1 MPRSRQYLREHRA
14 CRVWLA
20 SALLLILGASATH
33 AAQSPPSATVS
44 GQVRTAAGTP
54 LLGAEILLRRIGSA
68 AAPALAHSDAAGRFQ
83 FPPLPAGLYR
93 IHVRKAGYAALIL
106 ERTFAAAQA
115 STLILTLVP
124 SGAVARAT
132 VENTPLNG
140 RDWTQLATLQPGVSS
155 VHTQDTSQG
164 HVAQR
169 GFGAALSI
177 GGARPQE
184 NDYRLD
190 GISISDYS
198 NGAPGS
204 VVGATLGVDAVQRLS
219 VLGSNYPAA
228 IGRSSGGVISAVTR
242 SGSAAWHGTLYEF
255 LRNSALDARNF
266 FDAARPPFRRNQFG
280 GTAGGPLL
288 RNRWFLFG
296 DFEGLRQSLGVTQV
310 DTVPSAAAR
319 AGNLASGPVS
329 VDPAAARFLQALY
342 PLPNGPLLAGGD
354 TGLYSFSGQQ
364 NTVENYATGRADWRH
379 PHATLSAIYLFDTST
394 VTQPDAFDFLLS
406 NVRSRRQMFALES
419 ERRPSPNWINQ
430 ARFGFTRATAVDGGL
445 SQVLNSA
452 VTDPALGLAPGKYVG
467 GISIAGLTSLAGGP
481 DFGRPFLNGSKT
493 FAWNSFQGYDDLA
506 YIHGAHTLQFG
517 AAVERMQSNVSII
530 ADTNGNF
537 SFASLADFL
546 TNQPLTYSAPSSLPV
561 GVFGIRQTLAG
572 AYLQDAIQAAPHL
585 LLSVGLRYEMTT
597 IPAEAHNRLAN
608 LPQLTATAAHL
619 GSPFFLN
626 PTLHNWEPRLGL
638 SWQPWP
644 ATTVR
649 SGFGIFDVLP
659 LPYLFN
665 IIIPEAY
672 PYYEEYFL
680 TQVPVGSFPS
690 AAYPLATS
698 NPAALRT
705 SYVERDP
712 HRSYVMQWNF
722 GIAHLLAST
731 WRLDVSYD
739 GSRSVHLPLRTDDF
753 DTVMPTLTPGGY
765 LYPPAATSQRL
776 NPDFGR
782 ISGITWNA
790 DAYYDAL
797 EASLSRTLPR
807 GLTAQASYTW
817 GKAIDTGTA
826 SITSDQFDNSLVNM
840 PWFDTRLD
848 RGPSDLNITQ
858 NFVGDVTWQLPS
870 PGTNRSWRRLLSD
883 WQLGGIY
890 TAQSGS
896 PFTVELAG
904 DPLGT
909 KLTSA
914 TELPNVLPG
923 PGCASLVN
931 PGDPNHYVKTQ
942 CFAFPQPARL
952 SGDLGRN
959 RLTGPG
965 LFNLDAALIK
975 TTGPL
980 QFRAE
985 FFNLLNRPDFA
996 PPLSHLAV
1004 FNPGGSPIAGAG
1016 LITSTDHPQRE
1027 IQLAIKYL
1035 F

>member
-1 MPRSRQYLREHRA
+1 MQRSQHPVRA
-14 CRVWLA
+14 RLA
-20 SALLLILGASATH
+20 AALLLAAWGAGGAR
-33 AAQSPPSATVS
+33 AAQTLPSGRLL
-44 GQVRTAAGTP
+44 GQVRAAAGAP
-54 LLGAEILLRRIGSA
+54 VAGAQIVFRRIGTA
-68 AAPALAHSDAAGRFQ
+68 AAPVIVYSDASGRFQ
-83 FPPLPAGLYR
+83 LSSLSPGTYR
-93 IHVRKAGYAALIL
+93 IEVRKPGFTVLTVQRRLPPVPPAALL
-106 ERTFAAAQA
+106 LTLLPRAAAA
-115 STLILTLVP
+115 
-124 SGAVARAT
+124 GVA

-140 RDWTQLATLQPGVSS
+140 RDWTQLATLQPGVNS
-155 VHTQDTSQG
+155 VHSQDTAQG

-184 NDYRLD
+184 NDYVLD

-228 IGRSSGGVISAVTR
+228 VGRSGGGVISAVTR
-242 SGSAAWHGTLYEF
+242 SGSSAWHGELYEF
-255 LRNSALDARNF
+255 LRNSVLDARNF
-266 FDAARPPFRRNQFG
+266 FDAARPPFQRNQFG
-280 GTAGGPLL
+280 GALGGPLW
-288 RNRWFLFG
+288 RSRWFLFG

-319 AGNLASGPVS
+319 AGQLASGPVT
-329 VDPAAARFLQALY
+329 VDPQASRFLQALF
-342 PLPNGPLLAGGD
+342 PLPNGPLLPGGD
-354 TGLYSFSGQQ
+354 TGIYSFSGQQ
-364 NTVENYATGRADWRH
+364 NTGENYATGRADWRH
-379 PHATLSAIYLFDTST
+379 PRATLSAIYLFDTST

-406 NVRSRRQMFALES
+406 NVRSRRQLFALES
-419 ERRPSPNWINQ
+419 QRRPSPHWVNQ

-445 SQVLNSA
+445 SQVLNPA
-452 VTDPALGLAPGKYVG
+452 VTDPALGLMPGKYVG
-467 GISIAGLTSLAGGP
+467 AISIAGLTSLDGGP

-493 FAWNSFQGYDDLA
+493 FAWNSLQGYDDVA
-506 YIHGAHTLQFG
+506 YVRGAHTVQFG
-517 AAVERMQSNVSII
+517 ATVERMQSNVSII

-537 SFASLADFL
+537 GFASLADFL
-546 TNQPLTYSAPSSLPV
+546 TNQPLTYSAPSPLPV

-572 AYLQDAIQAAPHL
+572 AYVQDALQAAPNL
-585 LLSVGLRYEMTT
+585 LLSAGLRYEMTT

-608 LPQLTATAAHL
+608 LPQLTAPAASL
-619 GSPFFLN
+619 GSPFFRN
-626 PTLHNWEPRLGL
+626 PTLRNWEPRLGL

-680 TQVPVGSFPS
+680 TRVPAGSFPS
-690 AAYPLATS
+690 AAYSLATS
-698 NPAALRT
+698 NRAALRT
-705 SYVERDP
+705 SYVEHDP

-722 GIAHLLAST
+722 GLEQVFASA
-731 WRLDVSYD
+731 WRLDVGYD

-753 DTVMPTLTPGGY
+753 DTVLPTRTPGGY

-776 NPDFGR
+776 NPNFGR

-797 EASLSRTLPR
+797 EASLTRTLPR
-807 GLTAQASYTW
+807 NLTAQASYTW

-848 RGPSDLNITQ
+848 RGPSDLNVAQ
-858 NFVGDVTWQLPS
+858 NFVADLTWQLPG
-870 PGTNRSWRRLLSD
+870 PGAHRPLHRLLGG

-896 PFTVELAG
+896 PFSVELAG

-914 TELPNVLPG
+914 TELPDVLSG

-931 PGDPNHYVKTQ
+931 PGDPDHYVKTQ
-942 CFAFPQPARL
+942 CFAFPRPASL

-965 LFNLDAALIK
+965 LFNLDASLIK

-980 QFRAE
+980 QLRAE

-996 PPLSHLAV
+996 PPLSHLAL
-1004 FNPGGSPIAGAG
+1004 FSPDGSPLEGAG
-1016 LITSTDHPQRE
+1016 LITSTLHPQRE
-1027 IQLAIKYL
+1027 IQLAVKYL